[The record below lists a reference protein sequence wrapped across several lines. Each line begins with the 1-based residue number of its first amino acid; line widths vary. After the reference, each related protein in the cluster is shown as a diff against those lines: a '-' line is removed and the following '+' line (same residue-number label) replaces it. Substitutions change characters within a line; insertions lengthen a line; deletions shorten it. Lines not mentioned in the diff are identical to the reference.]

1 MKVKIKQNLVDL
13 LVAQKKGK
21 NSKSK
26 IGLLNPMPGPAVRNL
41 EGQAWKRPEEEEDK
55 THGQRL

>member
-1 MKVKIKQNLVDL
+1 
-13 LVAQKKGK
+13 
-21 NSKSK
+21 
-26 IGLLNPMPGPAVRNL
+26 MPGPAVRNL

>member
-1 MKVKIKQNLVDL
+1 MHRKKERTAKAKV
-13 LVAQKKGK
+13 
-21 NSKSK
+21 
-26 IGLLNPMPGPAVRNL
+26 GLLNPMPGPAIRNL